1 MTHQLDRP
9 SFVTRHHEK
18 NWHVYPTSHKTL
30 SIAPFLRLRLE
41 QPVVTNMAFKR
52 FKLLIFLYF
61 YVSGYESLSFNDSTN
76 THMRKLACCHLTKC
90 LPYQGSSAHPSS
102 TVKPIFPMFWPLGP
116 NKIKHLTLPE
126 FLVMAILF
134 LLSVGCWRRRK
145 INPVCRLS
153 VTQRDGLEPVAGRGI
168 AFANGGSVKSRRMGQ
183 I

>member
-1 MTHQLDRP
+1 
-9 SFVTRHHEK
+9 
-18 NWHVYPTSHKTL
+18 
-30 SIAPFLRLRLE
+30 
-41 QPVVTNMAFKR
+41 
-52 FKLLIFLYF
+52 
-61 YVSGYESLSFNDSTN
+61 
-76 THMRKLACCHLTKC
+76 
-90 LPYQGSSAHPSS
+90 
-102 TVKPIFPMFWPLGP
+102 MFWPLGP